1 MTINLEFQVHK
12 SNNHPEH
19 FTGYLNMANQ
29 SQNDTEIEMDLEA
42 PSHSDIFTPPSIH
55 HSTLF
60 SGASY
65 THFSPVPPSL
75 LPKASSPPASP
86 SSLSPPVNPL
96 IGPPCALGID
106 EAGRGPVLG
115 PMVYGA
121 FYLPIPLSAPLL
133 SKTHHFDDSKVLTPA
148 FRAQLMETLCR
159 PSNPLPPATS
169 PDPSS
174 LYDNCGWAVNV
185 LSARSISA
193 NMMRP
198 ASYNLN
204 EQAMDA
210 TIHLIKTVYEMGVN
224 VREIYID
231 TIGHPATYQKKLE
244 RIFPTA
250 SITVAKK
257 ADSLYPCVSA
267 ASVCAKVTRDRA
279 LEVLYE
285 AYGSPDLKDAAD
297 KEAAAMEE
305 VDAQVAKEADWG
317 SGYPSDA
324 RCTSWL
330 KRNIDPV
337 FGWGPECRFSWA
349 TAKDLLE
356 DNKSMAVTVD
366 WPVEED
372 DEVHRVTDYF
382 KVDGGKDPKA
392 DDELASWFGKSAG
405 VEAF

>member
-1 MTINLEFQVHK
+1 
-12 SNNHPEH
+12 
-19 FTGYLNMANQ
+19 
-29 SQNDTEIEMDLEA
+29 
-42 PSHSDIFTPPSIH
+42 
-55 HSTLF
+55 
-60 SGASY
+60 
-65 THFSPVPPSL
+65 
-75 LPKASSPPASP
+75 
-86 SSLSPPVNPL
+86 
-96 IGPPCALGID
+96 
-106 EAGRGPVLG
+106 
-115 PMVYGA
+115 MVYGA
-121 FYLPIPLSAPLL
+121 FYLPIPLSTPLL
-133 SKTHHFDDSKVLTPA
+133 STTHHFDDSKVLTA
-148 FRAQLMETLCR
+148 GFRAQLMETLCT
-159 PSNPLPPATS
+159 PTDPPAPATS

-174 LYDNCGWAVNV
+174 LYDNCGWAVSV

-198 ASYNLN
+198 ATYNLN

-231 TIGHPATYQKKLE
+231 TIGQPGPYQKKLE

-285 AYGSPDLKDAAD
+285 AYGGSN
-297 KEAAAMEE
+297 EAAAGKEDVSMEDSE
-305 VDAQVAKEADWG
+305 DAPAAEADWG

-324 RCTSWL
+324 RCSTWL

-337 FGWGPECRFSWA
+337 FGWGPECRFSWS
-349 TAKDLLE
+349 TTKDLLE
-356 DNKSMAVTVD
+356 DNKAMAVNVD
-366 WPVEED
+366 WPAEED
-372 DEVHRVTDYF
+372 EETHRVTDYF
-382 KVDGGKDPKA
+382 SADSGKEQKEDN
-392 DDELASWFGKSAG
+392 ELGNWFGRKAG

>member
-1 MTINLEFQVHK
+1 
-12 SNNHPEH
+12 
-19 FTGYLNMANQ
+19 MANELQNETDVDMENEMPSQ
-29 SQNDTEIEMDLEA
+29 STV
-42 PSHSDIFTPPSIH
+42 FTPPSVI

-60 SGASY
+60 SGESY

-75 LPKASSPPASP
+75 LPIAPSPSTPSP
-86 SSLSPPVNPL
+86 SSSLPKEPSAPAPSSSTPLPKPPA
-96 IGPPCALGID
+96 GPPCALGVD

-121 FYLPIPLSAPLL
+121 FYLPIPLSTPLL
-133 SKTHHFDDSKVLTPA
+133 SKTHHFDDSKVLTA
-148 FRAQLMETLCR
+148 GFRAQLMETLCT
-159 PSNPLPPATS
+159 PTVPPAPATS

-174 LYDNCGWAVNV
+174 LYDNCGWAVSV
-185 LSARSISA
+185 LSARAISA
-193 NMMRP
+193 NMMQP
-198 ASYNLN
+198 ATYNLN

-231 TIGHPATYQKKLE
+231 TIGQPGPYQKKLE

-285 AYGSPDLKDAAD
+285 AYGGSNEDAAED
-297 KEAAAMEE
+297 VAMGDSEDATEGEAKAAP
-305 VDAQVAKEADWG
+305 VVEADWG

-324 RCTSWL
+324 RCSTWL

-337 FGWGPECRFSWA
+337 FGWGPECRFSWS
-349 TAKDLLE
+349 TTKDLLE
-356 DNKSMAVTVD
+356 DNKSMAVNVD

-372 DEVHRVTDYF
+372 EETHRVTDYF
-382 KVDGGKDPKA
+382 SADGEKEQKA
-392 DDELASWFGKSAG
+392 DDELGNWFGRKAG